1 MRLTLLLATMLTVAS
16 PAVAYVPQVREARA
30 WLRERMSDRQFRCL
44 HVLWDKESSWRVRA
58 RGPLTPWGRARG
70 IPQALPGRKMRSAE
84 HPGWGPKWD
93 DWRTDALVQVAWGLK
108 HYIRPRYG
116 TACRALA
123 FQEVNQWY

>member
-1 MRLTLLLATMLTVAS
+1 MRLTLLLAAMLTVAS

-58 RGPLTPWGRARG
+58 RNASSGAYG

-123 FQEVNQWY
+123 FQKRFSWY